1 MHRCPTQTK
10 PHKQNGAY
18 IAHVDIPAT
27 LWWCNW
33 ENGEQGTF
41 CTEEKQTLSV
51 SELSAWRERQH
62 SIQRQRE
69 AEYAERHAEAAQLAR
84 QEWNSARM
92 CDANHPYLH
101 RKGIPA
107 FGRHTAGTGR
117 FSAYSCYGCRK
128 QSAKSATHLLLMEQ
142 SAFSWAARYLE
153 DKFII
158 QGQPEKPVSRL

>member
-1 MHRCPTQTK
+1 MSNPLQIFRDILTDKGLIPAEIMADGKLHRCPTQTK

-62 SIQRQRE
+62 SNSGNAKRNMPNAMLKQLNWPDRNGT
-69 AEYAERHAEAAQLAR
+69 RH
-84 QEWNSARM
+84 
-92 CDANHPYLH
+92 
-101 RKGIPA
+101 
-107 FGRHTAGTGR
+107 
-117 FSAYSCYGCRK
+117 
-128 QSAKSATHLLLMEQ
+128 
-142 SAFSWAARYLE
+142 
-153 DKFII
+153 
-158 QGQPEKPVSRL
+158 